1 MPVEAMGAV
10 APLPWTWT
18 IHPSALTTATLTA
31 ARFAGFEP
39 SAVLIVT
46 TAGSAGRGPVLLRSK
61 AMALAIASRWGLP
74 SQEPTRPAQ
83 CLSPSVE
90 GKCRPSLA
98 ERSVWG
104 SPIAEA
110 WRSDLALRSPPRPM
124 ASSTA
129 TCSAS
134 CPVSCLALLRSP
146 LRQSA
151 MSSTAAWSASCLASP
166 HLDRSYPARHPCSP
180 RYPCLLEQGAP
191 FRSGC
196 RAEHYLTSDSPLLA
210 PVHPAGSLFPA
221 GSQLPA
227 GSRLA
232 A

>member
-18 IHPSALTTATLTA
+18 IHPSAYLTTATLTA

-74 SQEPTRPAQ
+74 LQEPTRPAQ
-83 CLSPSVE
+83 CLSPPVE
-90 GKCRPSLA
+90 GKCRPSPA

-134 CPVSCLALLRSP
+134 CPVSCLALLRFP

-151 MSSTAAWSASCLASP
+151 M
-166 HLDRSYPARHPCSP
+166 
-180 RYPCLLEQGAP
+180 
-191 FRSGC
+191 
-196 RAEHYLTSDSPLLA
+196 
-210 PVHPAGSLFPA
+210 
-221 GSQLPA
+221 
-227 GSRLA
+227 
-232 A
+232 